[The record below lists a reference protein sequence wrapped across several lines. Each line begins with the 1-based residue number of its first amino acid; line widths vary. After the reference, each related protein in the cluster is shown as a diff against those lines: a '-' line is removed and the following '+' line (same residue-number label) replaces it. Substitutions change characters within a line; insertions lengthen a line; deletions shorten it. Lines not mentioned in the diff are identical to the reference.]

1 MKLPFNSLILQV
13 GLVLLITSCTIEKK
27 PLKLAPLFTS
37 HMVLQQEAEVP
48 IWGSTSPGAQIEVAA
63 SWGETVSTQAD
74 EKGDWKVILETKKY
88 GGPYT
93 LTIQEVTTEIILQ
106 DILLGEV
113 WLASGQSN
121 MEWPLSARIL
131 NQEAEIKTAE
141 YPQIRMFSVPRDLE
155 GSSLDKTSWKVTTPE
170 TVKQFSAVG
179 YFFARKLVQ
188 ELDIPVGIINTSWGG
203 TRVEA
208 WTSIEQLAQMEP
220 SKEEALE
227 IQSQG
232 GVEGLKA
239 YNQKISQEILAQNS
253 AYLEAPAFAVP
264 KTMEEWERLQLND
277 THYADSDFDDTN
289 WHTFQ
294 SEESDLIAFENFFE
308 SRSLAEDGVVWM
320 RKRFDLDTPEDF
332 DRFEVEGG
340 IDDYD
345 YTYLNGKLIGKG
357 FNCCSAR
364 SYEIPQG
371 ILKKKGNILAVRII
385 DIMGQGGFR
394 GNIFLSGTDKKMQLD
409 KGEWKLKHQAFYL
422 DTNFQNHNLDLK
434 TLVENDNEL
443 QKQIKKGKKNGP
455 NLYSNL
461 YQNMIKPLIPYTI
474 KGALWYQGESNV
486 DNYQEYQTLFT
497 GMIIDW
503 RARWGAEFPFY
514 FVQIAPYRYEP
525 HQSSQALRE
534 AQRKTLAF
542 NKTGMAITLDIGEEE
557 DIHPANKQEVG
568 LRLARLALHNDYG
581 YQELVASGPLY
592 KSQTLHPNAIDL
604 SFDHIGTG
612 LMAKPVLS
620 GFEIASSEGPF
631 VPAKAQIIGNQ
642 VRVSSP
648 KVRNPQRVR
657 YGWKNYFEGTLFN
670 LEGLPASSFETP

>member
-1 MKLPFNSLILQV
+1 MKLPFNSLILQI
-13 GLVLLITSCTIEKK
+13 GLVLLISSCTVEKK

-48 IWGSTSPGAQIEVAA
+48 IWGSASPGAQIQVST
-63 SWGETVSTQAD
+63 SWGDTVSTQAD

-88 GGPYT
+88 GGPFA
-93 LTIQEVTTEIILQ
+93 LTIQEGTTEIILQ
-106 DILLGEV
+106 DVLLGEV

-121 MEWPLSARIL
+121 MEWPMSARIL
-131 NQEAEIKTAE
+131 NQEAEIKTAD

-155 GSSLDKTSWKVTTPE
+155 GSALDKTSWKVTTPE

-188 ELDIPVGIINTSWGG
+188 ELNIPVGIINTSWGG

-232 GVEGLKA
+232 GVAGLKA
-239 YNQKISQEILAQNS
+239 FNQKISQEILAQNS
-253 AYLEAPAFAVP
+253 AYLEAPGFAIP
-264 KTMEEWERLQLND
+264 ETMEEWERLQLND
-277 THYADSDFDDTN
+277 THYAASDFDDTN

-320 RKRFDLDTPEDF
+320 RKRFDLETPEDF

-385 DIMGQGGFR
+385 DMMGQGGFR

-422 DTNFQNHNLDLK
+422 ETNFQNHNLDFK
-434 TLVENDNEL
+434 TLVEKDNEL

-455 NLYSNL
+455 NVYSNL

-486 DNYQEYQTLFT
+486 DNHQEYKTLFT
-497 GMIIDW
+497 GMITDW

-534 AQRKTLAF
+534 AQRKTLEL

-581 YQELVASGPLY
+581 DQDLVATGPLY

-612 LMAKPVLS
+612 LIAKPVLL
-620 GFEIASSEGPF
+620 GFEIATAEGPF

-670 LEGLPASSFETP
+670 SEGLPASSFETP

>member
-1 MKLPFNSLILQV
+1 MKLPFNSLILQL
-13 GLVLLITSCTIEKK
+13 GLVLLISSCTIEKK

-37 HMVLQQEAEVP
+37 HMVLQQEAKVP
-48 IWGSTSPGAQIEVAA
+48 IWGSASPGAQIEVVA

-88 GGPYT
+88 GGPFA
-93 LTIQEVTTEIILQ
+93 LTIQEGTTEILLQ
-106 DILLGEV
+106 DVLLGEV

-121 MEWPLSARIL
+121 MEWPMSARIL
-131 NQEAEIKTAE
+131 NQEAEIKTAD

-155 GSSLDKTSWKVTTPE
+155 GTSLDKTSWKVTTPE

-188 ELDIPVGIINTSWGG
+188 ELNIPVGIINTSWGG

-277 THYADSDFDDTN
+277 THYAALDFDDTN

-294 SEESDLIAFENFFE
+294 SEKSDLIAFENFFE

-371 ILKKKGNILAVRII
+371 ILKEKGNILAVRII

-409 KGEWKLKHQAFYL
+409 KGEWKLKHHAFYL
-422 DTNFQNHNLDLK
+422 ETNFQNHNLDLK
-434 TLVENDNEL
+434 TLVENDDEL

-486 DNYQEYQTLFT
+486 NNYQEYQTLFT
-497 GMIIDW
+497 GMITDW
-503 RARWGAEFPFY
+503 RARWGADFPFY

-581 YQELVASGPLY
+581 YQDIVATGPLY

-612 LMAKPVLS
+612 LIAKPVLS

-670 LEGLPASSFETP
+670 SEGLPASSFETP

>member
-1 MKLPFNSLILQV
+1 MKLPFNSLILQI
-13 GLVLLITSCTIEKK
+13 GLVLLISSCTIEKK

-37 HMVLQQEAEVP
+37 HMVLQQEAKVP
-48 IWGSTSPGAQIEVAA
+48 IWGSASPGAPIEVAA

-88 GGPYT
+88 GGPFA
-93 LTIQEVTTEIILQ
+93 LTIQEGTTEILLQ
-106 DILLGEV
+106 DVLLGEV

-121 MEWPLSARIL
+121 MEWPMSARIL
-131 NQEAEIKTAE
+131 NQEAEIKTAD

-155 GSSLDKTSWKVTTPE
+155 GTSLDKTSWKVTTPE

-188 ELDIPVGIINTSWGG
+188 ELNIPVGIINTSWGG

-294 SEESDLIAFENFFE
+294 SEESDLIAFEFFFE

-332 DRFEVEGG
+332 DHFEVEGG

-371 ILKKKGNILAVRII
+371 ILKKKGNVLAVRII

-394 GNIFLSGTDKKMQLD
+394 GNIFLSGTDKKRQLD
-409 KGEWKLKHQAFYL
+409 NGEWKLKHQAFYL
-422 DTNFQNHNLDLK
+422 ETNFQNHNLDLNA
-434 TLVENDNEL
+434 LVENDNEL

-497 GMIIDW
+497 GMITDW

-514 FVQIAPYRYEP
+514 FVQIAPYHYEP

-534 AQRKTLAF
+534 AQRKTVAF

-581 YQELVASGPLY
+581 YQDLVATGPLY
-592 KSQTLHPNAIDL
+592 KSKMLHPNAIDL
-604 SFDHIGTG
+604 SFDHIGNG
-612 LMAKPVLS
+612 LIAKPVLS

-670 LEGLPASSFETP
+670 SEGLPASSFETP